1 MRITLLGNKSGKTSI
16 IQRWL
21 GSPIHPENTIAI
33 DMKTISYQIDGVVE
47 ILHVW
52 DCSGKTHYNQM
63 YDSYLDNS
71 DIIVIV
77 FDLTSLESWKVA
89 QYWITRS
96 KLSSTTPVCLIG
108 NKLDLESTRRIKRR
122 EVKLFLRQIN
132 RPFVFYTETS
142 ALTGENCKSTLNMIV
157 REGKRNQTDVV
168 YTQNDLAGRR
178 SDVGCTIV

>member
-77 FDLTSLESWKVA
+77 FDLTSLESWKVG

-96 KLSSTTPVCLIG
+96 KLSSTTPVCVIG
-108 NKLDLESTRRIKRR
+108 NKLD
-122 EVKLFLRQIN
+122 
-132 RPFVFYTETS
+132 
-142 ALTGENCKSTLNMIV
+142 
-157 REGKRNQTDVV
+157 
-168 YTQNDLAGRR
+168 
-178 SDVGCTIV
+178 